1 MCFFVF
7 FFKIR
12 ELGPKYDTEN
22 LFLNDYDVCYKKLY
36 DKTLKNLM
44 IQHQKN

>member
-1 MCFFVF
+1 MYFF

-12 ELGPKYDTEN
+12 KLGPKYDTEN
-22 LFLNDYDVCYKKLY
+22 LFLNDYDVCYKKLD
-36 DKTLKNLM
+36 DKTLKDLM